1 MPTISGLRDMDGV
14 PVEFLKIVPGGFV
27 VMDVDGNQS
36 LISRHRWDAL
46 PAWGTTGNDNVKDA
60 RPRPTKAALA
70 IALIGIVLMLCDSCA
85 WLIHHAFAAAR
96 MLRKAA
102 LKGLRTVQASLGLP
116 APAATPALDKT
127 MIVRSDG

>member
-46 PAWGTTGNDNVKDA
+46 PTWGASKTDA
-60 RPRPTKAALA
+60 HAPRPRPTKAALA
-70 IALIGIVLMLCDSCA
+70 IALIGLILMLCDACA
-85 WLIHHAFAAAR
+85 WLIHHAFVAAR
-96 MLRKAA
+96 TIRDHVVKGPRA
-102 LKGLRTVQASLGLP
+102 LQASLGLP
-116 APAATPALDKT
+116 APVAPAALDKT
-127 MIVRSDG
+127 IIARTDG